1 MKTPGLC
8 NIRKYFASASPVL
21 NSMVLFSGVPFRF
34 MAATIL
40 VIAMIPPVGAAPQS
54 APNYPSNN
62 ATQAPTFSPAG
73 RSGGGSSPAIQMGTL
88 TATPSSVNFSSVPMG
103 FTNSQSVSLMN
114 TGSVSVQITRASVNG
129 GSFKA
134 SGLAASTTISP
145 GQSITFNILFRP
157 SSATAF
163 ASTATIYSNAS
174 NSPISIPLSGTGAA
188 SSALLGTSPASLSFG
203 NVTVGASS
211 TLNVSLTNSGNV
223 NITIYKVN
231 VPSSAFTTS
240 GVSGG
245 VILGPSQTATL
256 AVTYSPT
263 SQAAA
268 SGNISLSTSAS
279 SSQVKIPVSGAGVQS
294 APESVSLNW
303 QASSSPGVI
312 GYYVYRGTVSG
323 GPYTALNSSPVT
335 STQYVD
341 SSVQAGMTYYYVV
354 TSVDSGNMQSGFS
367 SQVSANVPAQ

>member
-1 MKTPGLC
+1 M
-8 NIRKYFASASPVL
+8 
-21 NSMVLFSGVPFRF
+21 
-34 MAATIL
+34 
-40 VIAMIPPVGAAPQS
+40 
-54 APNYPSNN
+54 
-62 ATQAPTFSPAG
+62 
-73 RSGGGSSPAIQMGTL
+73 
-88 TATPSSVNFSSVPMG
+88 
-103 FTNSQSVSLMN
+103 
-114 TGSVSVQITRASVNG
+114 
-129 GSFKA
+129 
-134 SGLAASTTISP
+134 SGLTASTTITP
-145 GQSITFNILFRP
+145 GQSITFNVSFRP
-157 SSATAF
+157 SSATTF
-163 ASTATIYSNAS
+163 SSTATIYSNAS
-174 NSPISIPLSGTGAA
+174 NSPISIPLSGTGAT
-188 SSALLGTSPASLSFG
+188 SSALLGTSPTSLSFG
-203 NVTVGASS
+203 NITIGASS

-231 VPSSAFTTS
+231 VPSSAFTTT

-268 SGNISLSTSAS
+268 SGSVSLSTSAS
-279 SSQVKIPVSGAGVQS
+279 PSPVKIPVSGAGVQS

-323 GPYTALNSSPVT
+323 GPYTALNSSPIT
-335 STQYVD
+335 SMQYTD
-341 SSVQAGMTYYYVV
+341 TSVQAGMMYFYVV

>member
-1 MKTPGLC
+1 M
-8 NIRKYFASASPVL
+8 A
-21 NSMVLFSGVPFRF
+21 LFSGVPFRF

-40 VIAMIPPVGAAPQS
+40 VIAMIPPVDAAPQS

-163 ASTATIYSNAS
+163 ASTATIYSSAS

-211 TLNVSLTNSGNV
+211 TSNVSLTNSGNV